1 MTDLSW
7 THLLILM
14 VVALVVVGPK
24 DLPKIMRTLGRW
36 TGQVRAMAE
45 QFRRNFDDMARES
58 ELQELRTEVEALKH
72 ERPLA
77 GIGEHAERILDPGQV
92 HEPLDAPIMNREQ
105 APTRDKPR

>member
-36 TGQVRAMAE
+36 TGQIRAMAE

-58 ELQELRTEVEALKH
+58 ELQELRAQVDALKSDH
-72 ERPLA
+72 PLA
-77 GIGEHAERILDPGQV
+77 GIEEHAQRILDPG
-92 HEPLDAPIMNREQ
+92 PADAPIVKREQ
-105 APTRDKPR
+105 APSRDKQ

>member
-7 THLLILM
+7 SHLLILM

-36 TGQVRAMAE
+36 TGKLRAMADE
-45 QFRRNFDDMARES
+45 FRRNFDDMARQT
-58 ELQELRTEVEALKH
+58 ELHELRAQVEALKS

-77 GIGEHAERILDPGQV
+77 DLHPDAMI
-92 HEPLDAPIMNREQ
+92 PLEESPKVEE
-105 APTRDKPR
+105 KK

>member
-36 TGQVRAMAE
+36 TGQIRAMAE

-58 ELQELRTEVEALKH
+58 ELQELREQVNALKS

-77 GIGEHAERILDPGQV
+77 AIEEHAQRILDPG
-92 HEPLDAPIMNREQ
+92 PADAEIVKREQ
-105 APTRDKPR
+105 APTRDNI

>member
-36 TGQVRAMAE
+36 TGQIRAMAE

-58 ELQELRTEVEALKH
+58 ELQDLRAQVDALKH
-72 ERPLA
+72 EHPLA
-77 GIGEHAERILDPGQV
+77 GIEEHAQRILDPG
-92 HEPLDAPIMNREQ
+92 PDDAAIVKREQ
-105 APTRDKPR
+105 APASDKQ

>member
-14 VVALVVVGPK
+14 VVALVVIGPK
-24 DLPKIMRTLGRW
+24 DLPRVMRTLGRW

-58 ELQELRTEVEALKH
+58 ELQELREQVNALKS

-77 GIGEHAERILDPGQV
+77 GIEEHAQRILDPGPI
-92 HEPLDAPIMNREQ
+92 EAPIVNREQ
-105 APTRDKPR
+105 GQSEKLE